1 MSGTRKLSSLQAE
14 MIPIAITSQRMIPPK
29 ILTKIAL
36 TFLSY
41 KPNQNKTVR
50 ERKKERNN

>member
-1 MSGTRKLSSLQAE
+1 MSGTRKFSSLQAE
-14 MIPIAITSQRMIPPK
+14 MIPIAITSQRIIPPK

-41 KPNQNKTVR
+41 KTKQNKTVR
-50 ERKKERNN
+50 NGKK